1 MKKSPVP
8 TLSGNVMDL
17 RNVLSDAKQALNATQ
32 GVGMDG
38 VKEEDI
44 TVSARDGHPIPVRIY
59 KPTSPPAGGSPLVVF
74 YHGGG
79 FALGG
84 LENEEL
90 NCRNFAQKLGCTCV
104 NVDYRLAP
112 EHPFPTAAEDSW
124 DATKWVRLRDLLELV
139 HKVNMSLGCCQCQQ
153 ARCRSFERLCR
164 GWHKCRR

>member
-1 MKKSPVP
+1 MNK
-8 TLSGNVMDL
+8 
-17 RNVLSDAKQALNATQ
+17 AQ
-32 GVGMDG
+32 GGGMED

-44 TVSARDGHPIPVRIY
+44 TVSARDGYPIPVRIY
-59 KPTSPPAGGSPLVVF
+59 KPTPPPASGSPLVVF

-112 EHPFPTAAEDSW
+112 EHPFPAAAEDSW
-124 DATKWVRLRDLLELV
+124 DATKWVWLCELLDIICEANL
-139 HKVNMSLGCCQCQQ
+139 SLGCCPRQQ
-153 ARCRSFERLCR
+153 ARC
-164 GWHKCRR
+164 